1 MKHLAPEFPDRHEV
15 KYKFD
20 DQSEMTLI
28 LENLEK
34 VQMPG
39 KPLRA
44 SDVPF
49 KSVQHFNRKPENDE
63 VEEFQNHLQYAKFL
77 NWLNYR
83 PSTSDIIEVEIAE

>member
-1 MKHLAPEFPDRHEV
+1 M

-28 LENLEK
+28 LRELEG

-39 KPLRA
+39 RSLRA

-49 KSVQHFNRKPENDE
+49 KSIQHFNRKPENQE
-63 VEEFQNHLQYAKFL
+63 VEQFQNHLQYAKFL
-77 NWLNYR
+77 NWLNNG
-83 PSTSDIIEVEIAE
+83 PSSSDLLEVEISE

>member
-1 MKHLAPEFPDRHEV
+1 M

-20 DQSEMTLI
+20 DQSEMILI
-28 LENLEK
+28 LQDLAS

-39 KPLRA
+39 KVLNA

-49 KSVQHFNRKPENDE
+49 KSVQHFNRKPENSE

-77 NWLNYR
+77 NWLNNR
-83 PSTSDIIEVEIAE
+83 PSTSDIIEVEISE

>member
-1 MKHLAPEFPDRHEV
+1 M

-20 DQSEMTLI
+20 DQSEMILI
-28 LENLEK
+28 LQDLTS

-39 KPLRA
+39 KVLNA

-49 KSVQHFNRKPENDE
+49 KSVQHFNRKPENSE

-77 NWLNYR
+77 NWLNNR
-83 PSTSDIIEVEIAE
+83 PSTSDIIEVEISE

>member
-1 MKHLAPEFPDRHEV
+1 M

-20 DQSEMTLI
+20 DQSEMILI
-28 LENLEK
+28 LQDLAA

-39 KPLRA
+39 KVLNA

-49 KSVQHFNRKPENDE
+49 KSVQHFNRKPENSE

-77 NWLNYR
+77 NWLNNR
-83 PSTSDIIEVEIAE
+83 PSTSDIIEVEISE

>member
-1 MKHLAPEFPDRHEV
+1 M

-20 DQSEMTLI
+20 DQSEMILI
-28 LENLEK
+28 LQDLAF

-39 KPLRA
+39 KVLNA

-49 KSVQHFNRKPENDE
+49 KSVQHFNRKPENSE

-77 NWLNYR
+77 NWLNNR
-83 PSTSDIIEVEIAE
+83 PSTSDIIEVEISE